1 MLKTR
6 GSVQARPT
14 TTGALAATVRG
25 LWCAALCWMGC
36 GTALAQG
43 GLTERILD
51 QLEAQAA
58 ARDAA
63 AMPVPDMAAS
73 VQRLL
78 EGPLLTAEQ
87 KAAARLRHGA
97 WTEADLTTT
106 AVRAQTALVRGALDD
121 ESLRDDAADVLDRA
135 EAAALRGELDAA
147 LALLAGE
154 GSIRAIR
161 IRAEALESLGRFD
174 AADAALDPLVAR
186 LGSREVTSGDELAE
200 GVRALMVRNR
210 LRGPGRSGQAGAD
223 FQTLMQLLGRAKN
236 ELDRLSWKARLVE
249 AEVLWEKNNAEESR
263 AAVLE
268 VLRLNPRCA
277 RAWRL
282 LGDMAV
288 AGFDFDRVERVALR
302 LDLLATGSPDAA
314 VVRAR
319 GALRRRDP
327 GLAGDLLNA
336 ALKRY
341 PQHRELLAVQAAT
354 AAVRFDT
361 ERTGALLAAFDAI
374 NGSDAAT
381 ERPAADGHKPDDA
394 GSPLALFAVGAAL
407 AEARQ
412 YAEAAAYLERAAAR
426 QPTLAL
432 PWIELGL
439 LEMQAGRDVRARDA
453 LEKAIALD
461 PFNVRARNSLALVE
475 EIGSFAEIESEH
487 FIVRYKPGIDEVLAV
502 EMLPVLEAI
511 HAEVCSPAMFD
522 HEPPV
527 PTVIEVMPDH
537 ASFAV
542 RITGMTQIHTMA
554 AATGPVIA
562 METPRSGP
570 GNRAG
575 PYDWARTVRHEYIH
589 TVTLSRTRNRIPHW
603 FTEAAAVWGEGLPR
617 RAEWWTLLARA
628 HETDTLFDMDTISL
642 RFVRPIKPTD
652 RTQAYAQGHWMYEYM
667 VERFGVGAPL
677 ALMDLY
683 AEGVRE
689 RDAMERVLEI
699 TPEVFF
705 EDFKVW
711 ARGEMVAV
719 GIMLADGVPSLDELV
734 PEPEHATRDEI
745 EALLIEHPE
754 HPDLLRLAV
763 RLELGESGDGRPT
776 AAMVPMLERYAA
788 ARPVDPM
795 PRRLLARL
803 ALEGGVGAM
812 EDAPERAIEHLEFLD
827 AREMRSPAYALALA
841 ERYARIG
848 RMDEAWSKARRA
860 TMIAPF
866 DADTREQAAR
876 IALLKGDLEAAEREL
891 MALERIE
898 PDRDIHKR
906 RLEAVRAKLAG

>member
-6 GSVQARPT
+6 GSVQARPAT
-14 TTGALAATVRG
+14 TWALAAAVRG

-36 GTALAQG
+36 SSALAQG
-43 GLTERILD
+43 GLSERILD
-51 QLEAQAA
+51 QLEAQTE

-63 AMPVPDMAAS
+63 AMPVPDTAAS

-78 EGPLLTAEQ
+78 DGPLLTDEE

-106 AVRAQTALVRGALDD
+106 AVRAQAALVRGALDD
-121 ESLRDDAADVLDRA
+121 ASLHDVAADVLDRA
-135 EAAALRGELDAA
+135 EAAALRGELEAA
-147 LALLAGE
+147 LALLAGQ

-161 IRAEALESLGRFD
+161 IRAEALESLGRFE

-186 LGSREVTSGDELAE
+186 LGSREVASGDELAE

-210 LRGPGRSGQAGAD
+210 LRGPGRAGRAGAD

-249 AEVLWEKNNAEESR
+249 AEVLWEKNNAEESQ

-302 LDLLATGSPDAA
+302 LDILAAGSPDAA
-314 VVRAR
+314 VLRAR
-319 GALRRRDP
+319 GALRKRDP

-361 ERTGALLAAFDAI
+361 ERTAVLLAAFDALNSREI
-374 NGSDAAT
+374 AARGATDDEGAAT
-381 ERPAADGHKPDDA
+381 DA
-394 GSPLALFAVGAAL
+394 GSPLALLAVGAAL

-412 YAEAAAYLERAAAR
+412 YAEAAAYLEQAAAR

-487 FIVRYKPGIDEVLAV
+487 FVVRYKPGIDEVLAV

-511 HAEVCSPAMFD
+511 HAEVCSRAMFD
-522 HEPPV
+522 HEPAV

-570 GNRAG
+570 GSRAG

-617 RAEWWTLLARA
+617 RAEWWTLLVRA
-628 HETDTLFDMDTISL
+628 LETDTLFDMDTISL

-711 ARGEMVAV
+711 ARDELVAV
-719 GIMLADGVPSLDELV
+719 GIMPAEGVPSLEELV
-734 PEPEHATRDEI
+734 PDPERATREDV
-745 EALLIEHPE
+745 EALLVAHPT

-763 RLELGESGDGRPT
+763 QLALDESEDGRPT

-788 ARPVDPM
+788 ARSVDPM

-803 ALEGGVGAM
+803 ALEGGV

-848 RMDEAWSKARRA
+848 RMDEAWAKARRA

-891 MALERIE
+891 VALERIE

-906 RLEAVRAKLAG
+906 RLEAVRGKLAG